1 MVALNATTLIAAL
14 CGLGVAA
21 GLVLMLRGL
30 IGAPLEQS
38 GHAGARLGALLEKA
52 KAPGTTRKSMAS
64 AAAGIAVGAFTG
76 WPVGGVLAALAA
88 WVLPGMFGK
97 DRGAAR
103 EQARIEAIATWTEMT
118 RDTLS
123 AAAGLE
129 QAIIATAA
137 TAPAAIREQVAE
149 LAANLKAGARLHDAL
164 RSFGAALA
172 DPTGDLVVAS
182 LILASRH
189 QARNLADVLS
199 ELAGN
204 ARERVTLRMRTAAN
218 RQRTRTSVRVIV
230 SVVLGLG
237 GGLVLLDRTYMQPY
251 DSALGQVVL
260 LAVAGLFAIAFA
272 WVHKIASG
280 KKPPRF
286 LTRLDAQ
293 ASDDGWRK
301 S

>member
-1 MVALNATTLIAAL
+1 MNTTTVIAAL

-30 IGAPLEQS
+30 IGAPIDES
-38 GHAGARLGALLEKA
+38 RDAGARLGTFLEKA
-52 KAPGTTRKSMAS
+52 KAPGATRRTLAA

-76 WPVGGVLAALAA
+76 WPVGGVLAAAAA

-103 EQARIEAIATWTEMT
+103 EQARIEGIATWTEMT

-164 RSFGAALA
+164 GTFGAALA

-199 ELAGN
+199 ELANN
-204 ARERVTLRMRTAAN
+204 ARERVSQRMRTAAN

-260 LAVAGLFAIAFA
+260 LAVAGLFAVAFA
-272 WVHKIASG
+272 WMHKIASG
-280 KKPPRF
+280 KNPPRF
-286 LTRLDAQ
+286 LTRLDAPEP
-293 ASDDGWRK
+293 DEGWRQP
-301 S
+301 